1 MLFYKCQDQCHNY
14 ATDLFM
20 SALYTQ
26 IQHLMANY
34 DRSVRPSRN
43 AAEPLNIT
51 FGLALTQIIDVV
63 SADCERF
70 FVCLTPPPFLF
81 ECQPMM
87 ADSCHLIFLFDFSF
101 SFIFFF
107 VFCSLLFP
115 LWLFPSNRIHS
126 VLRL

>member
-1 MLFYKCQDQCHNY
+1 
-14 ATDLFM
+14 M

-101 SFIFFF
+101 SFIF
-107 VFCSLLFP
+107 VFCFLFSSFPPLVFP
-115 LWLFPSNRIHS
+115 LKPYILCPEVVATHTIPADVN
-126 VLRL
+126 